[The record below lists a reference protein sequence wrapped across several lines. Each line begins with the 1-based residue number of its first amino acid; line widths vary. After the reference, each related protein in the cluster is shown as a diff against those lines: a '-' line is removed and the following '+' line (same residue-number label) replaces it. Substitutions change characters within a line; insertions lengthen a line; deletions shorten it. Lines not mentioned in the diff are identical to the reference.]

1 LALRNKIRKF
11 GLMAATVAFA
21 ALTAV
26 AGPASAQSV
35 PPTGSSVAPNPVTNT
50 AAQFSATEQ
59 YLGDAGVITVTIGP
73 NSILQPGVALRFEEC
88 NLDPTSLGSCD
99 GSTGQT
105 TDAGGSSTVVPAAD
119 GSVTFTMYLWEL
131 PTGWTPDTY
140 EPTTDAYTYNQPG
153 FDPGS
158 TVTCLDAQSDANETG
173 GAGTATPCS
182 IWVGDDPS
190 NFANNSI
197 VFNGIQPE
205 PAPDGG
211 QPPATTTTTVAPT
224 TTTTVASTTTT
235 SVAPTTTTTGA
246 STTTTSLAPTTTTT
260 VPRTTTSVVPTTTVA
275 PTTTTTQPTQGQVPE
290 SPSVPLL
297 PLAGLGV
304 IGGGFMLFLLR
315 RRRAGA

>member
-1 LALRNKIRKF
+1 
-11 GLMAATVAFA
+11 MAATVVFA

-26 AGPASAQSV
+26 AGPASAQAV
-35 PPTGSSVAPNPVTNT
+35 PPTGSSVTPNPVTNT

-59 YLGDAGVITVTIGP
+59 YLGDAGIITVVIGP
-73 NSILQPGVALRFEEC
+73 NSVLQPGVALRFEEC
-88 NLDPTSLGSCD
+88 NLNPTSLAACD

-105 TDAGGSSTVVPAAD
+105 TNAGGSSTVIPAAN

-140 EPTTDAYTYNQPG
+140 DSSDPYTYNQPG

-158 TVTCLDAQSDANETG
+158 TVTCLDAQSDANLTG

-197 VFNGIQPE
+197 VFNGIQPD
-205 PAPDGG
+205 PAPNGG
-211 QPPATTTTTVAPT
+211 QPPATTTTTAAPTTTTTVAPT
-224 TTTTVASTTTT
+224 TTTTVA
-235 SVAPTTTTTGA
+235 PTTTTTGA
-246 STTTTSLAPTTTTT
+246 GTTTTTAAPTTTTT
-260 VPRTTTSVVPTTTVA
+260 VAPTTTTILATTTSVA

-304 IGGGFMLFLLR
+304 LGGGFMLFLLR